1 MKMAILLV
9 SLILNAWL
17 GYRIL
22 NLGVTITHQ
31 SDQIKFLNGQ
41 VKDVEKLW
49 TKQVERSSSSA
60 LIEAAKEVG
69 LEVIEK
75 RNEHAFY
82 LGRIK
87 VLLTDDRVA
96 KIVLDE

>member
-1 MKMAILLV
+1 MKMAIFLL
-9 SLILNAWL
+9 SLALNAWL
-17 GYRIL
+17 GYRVL

-31 SDQIKFLNGQ
+31 SDQILFLNSQ
-41 VKDVEKLW
+41 VEDVEKLW
-49 TKQVERSSSSA
+49 TKHAERSSSLP
-60 LIEAAKEVG
+60 LIEAAKQVG

-75 RNEHAFY
+75 KSERAFY

-96 KIVLDE
+96 KIVLRE